1 MKLIKYFSLL
11 IIAVFLIPS
20 CSDETFE
27 ELNTDPTQL
36 SDVEMS
42 LILPE
47 ILSQVAYNKGA
58 NAARVA
64 GIVMQQFEGF
74 DAQQVQYTQYIL
86 GSDAFNNYW
95 RFGLY
100 TGPLRSAQVLIDK
113 ADAEGGATFYSG
125 VAKLLMANEYGIAT
139 SYFGNIPFTD
149 ALKGTEV
156 LKPSYDA
163 QETVYQGVQSL
174 LDAAIVDLTAGEG
187 YGGGDL
193 IYAGDADSWIKVA
206 HALKAR
212 FQMHLTNRDGGNA
225 SKALSELGA
234 SFTSLDDQPN
244 FTFGTSETANYS
256 LAKFG
261 IERSNTLIIS
271 NTFADMMTDDPRQAI
286 YMEFDG
292 TLWQYWNPENPA
304 MLWAKNDATVPVIS
318 YVEVKFLEAEA
329 LARTGGDPAA
339 ALEAAITA
347 SMVQAGAADYDA
359 YVAAQS
365 DLSGLSAE
373 EVIQRI
379 IEEAYKG
386 YYGYNFNETWANYRR
401 TGYPALTPNA
411 LGANGFNPSGVVPE
425 RFLYVASEQQTNSD
439 NLDAARAAQGGALL
453 DVPVWAFQ

>member
-20 CSDETFE
+20 CTDETFE

-64 GIVMQQFEGF
+64 GIVTQQYEGF

-113 ADAEGGATFYSG
+113 ADAEGATFYSG
-125 VAKLLMANEYGIAT
+125 IAKLLMANEYGIAT
-139 SYFGNIPFTD
+139 SFFGDIPFTD

-156 LKPSYDA
+156 LKPSYDS
-163 QETVYQGVQSL
+163 QETVYQGVQNL
-174 LDAAIVDLTAGEG
+174 LDAAITDLTDGKG

-193 IYAGDADSWIKVA
+193 VYGGAADSWIKVA

-212 FQMHLTNRDGGNA
+212 FQMHLIKRDGGNA
-225 SKALSELGA
+225 AKALTELGA
-234 SFTSLDDQPN
+234 SLTSLDDQPN
-244 FTFGTSETANYS
+244 FEFGTAETENYS

-271 NTFADMMTDDPRQAI
+271 NTFADMMTGDPRQDT

-292 TLWQYWNPENPA
+292 TLWQYWNPANTA
-304 MLWAKNDATVPVIS
+304 LLWAKNDATVPLIS
-318 YVEVKFLEAEA
+318 FVEVKFLEAEA
-329 LARTGGDPAA
+329 LARTGGDATA

-365 DLSGLSAE
+365 DLAGLSDE

-411 LGANGFNPSGVVPE
+411 LGSNGFNPSGVVP
-425 RFLYVASEQQTNSD
+425 RRYLYVASEQQTNSD
-439 NLDAARAAQGGALL
+439 NLNAARAAQGGALL